1 MSSAFTFSLLKLSDE
16 SSGDQPETQLL
27 LDGQEEQTSIFNM
40 PTEQDGS
47 SDNVEVI
54 IHIFLRNNTK
64 NLFDVAK
71 RYKHDTLI

>member
-71 RYKHDTLI
+71 RYKHHT